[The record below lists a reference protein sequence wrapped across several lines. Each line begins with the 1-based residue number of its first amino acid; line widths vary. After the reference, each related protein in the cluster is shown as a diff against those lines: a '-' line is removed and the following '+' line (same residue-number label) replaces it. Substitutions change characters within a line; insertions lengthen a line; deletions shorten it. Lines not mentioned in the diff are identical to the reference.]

1 MPGPASVEEMGA
13 KVDYQVAAPA
23 ETGTPNLHRAKIAH
37 KRVRMEGWRQRRLG
51 AKTRNSQG
59 GRRKIDLTL
68 TGLLMEGMWPRIL
81 ARLPITL
88 FLDNFSVAVQNL
100 VCGASEIPQ
109 RHRFTFGQS
118 CATVPNFEPL

>member
-68 TGLLMEGMWPRIL
+68 TGLLMEGT
-81 ARLPITL
+81 RL
-88 FLDNFSVAVQNL
+88 
-100 VCGASEIPQ
+100 
-109 RHRFTFGQS
+109 
-118 CATVPNFEPL
+118 